1 MNQLS
6 ELRKAVL
13 SGFRAVIDITEHNA
27 PAPLFEAAE
36 QAWHRLSDERFRVVV
51 CGEFKR
57 GKSTLLNA
65 LVDRS
70 GLFPVDVQIATSVVV
85 ELSYAP
91 VEVAVVH
98 FAASANRPDDVPPPR
113 EIPLSAIADYAT
125 EQGNP
130 FNEKNVTR
138 IAVGLP
144 LDGLKQGL
152 VLVDTPGIGSMNPAH
167 GVVTR
172 AEILAAD
179 ALIFV
184 ASAQEGLST
193 NELDFLADAIDV
205 CPTVIT
211 AVTFVDMVVD
221 PAQAVAEAAAKIAKL
236 VDRPVEELTVV
247 GVSAPRKHDADE
259 DEDAELL
266 TESGF
271 PLLERELWDGLA
283 ATCGRVRVG
292 AALDAWLELVETL
305 RQPLADQ
312 IAALRAEASSA
323 GIRDQL
329 DQIKKDLAALDRV
342 APTEAAEL
350 ANRFDRASR
359 PVIERMADDFDSLGE
374 GFRDVLNRPTAPDD
388 PPRLAKDTISLTVDI
403 ADRASRELRAAAV
416 AVALEYG
423 LGNGYTPAAEDDVPG
438 GPRGNTGE
446 LTIRTLTK
454 ASVFSRLRT
463 RFAGVMIGGGAGA
476 AIGAIAGTFLLPG
489 PGTAIGAAGGTLIG
503 KVGGFFAG
511 KKEARRQ
518 EALQERRDV
527 VAQLRDYVLPRLDS
541 ARRAADRSVGALARD
556 LAVGLEKARQ
566 AHRQTQRQLLTD
578 RGRDLAAALKDT
590 QEQRTARIEAL
601 ENLLDIYG
609 RLLEQHDDLRGRLG
623 SLGHEGND

>member
-13 SGFRAVIDITEHNA
+13 SGFRAVIDITERSA

-36 QAWHRLSDERFRVVV
+36 QAWHRLADERYRVVV

-98 FAASANRPDDVPPPR
+98 FAAPANGPDDMPPPR

-172 AEILAAD
+172 SEILAAD

-292 AALDAWLELVETL
+292 AALDTWLELVETL

-312 IAALRAEASSA
+312 IAALRAEESSA

-329 DQIKKDLAALDRV
+329 DQIKKDLAALDQI

-350 ANRFDRASR
+350 ANRFDRATR
-359 PVIERMADDFDSLGE
+359 PVLERMADDFDSLGE

-423 LGNGYTPAAEDDVPG
+423 LGNGYTAAAEDDVPG
-438 GPRGNTGE
+438 GPRGTTGE
-446 LTIRTLTK
+446 LTIRTLTGG
-454 ASVFSRLRT
+454 SVFSRLRT
-463 RFAGVMIGGGAGA
+463 RFAGVMIGGGTGA
-476 AIGAIAGTFLLPG
+476 AIGAIAGSIIPVV
-489 PGTAIGAAGGTLIG
+489 GTAVGAAGGMLIG
-503 KVGGFFAG
+503 KISGFFAG
-511 KKEARRQ
+511 KKEAQRQ

-578 RGRDLAAALKDT
+578 RGRDLTAALKDT
-590 QEQRTARIEAL
+590 QEQRTARIGAL

>member
-13 SGFRAVIDITEHNA
+13 SGFRAVLDITERSA

-36 QAWHRLSDERFRVVV
+36 QAWHRLSDERYRVVV

-85 ELSYAP
+85 ELSYTP

-98 FAASANRPDDVPPPR
+98 FAAPANRPDDVPPPR
-113 EIPLSAIADYAT
+113 EIPLSGIADYAT

-172 AEILAAD
+172 TEILAAD

-193 NELDFLADAIDV
+193 NELDFLADAIDI

-221 PAQAVAEAAAKIAKL
+221 PAQAVAEAATKIAKL

-283 ATCGRVRVG
+283 ATCGRARVG
-292 AALDAWLELVETL
+292 AALDTWLELVETL

-329 DQIKKDLAALDRV
+329 DQIRKDLAALDQA

-350 ANRFDRASR
+350 ANRFDRAIR
-359 PVIERMADDFDSLGE
+359 PALERMADDFDTLGE
-374 GFRDVLNRPTAPDD
+374 GFRDVLNRPTPPDD
-388 PPRLAKDTISLTVDI
+388 PARLAKETISLTVDI

-423 LGNGYTPAAEDDVPG
+423 LGNGYTPAAEDDVPE
-438 GPRGNTGE
+438 GPRGTTGE
-446 LTIRTLTK
+446 LTIRTLTGG
-454 ASVFSRLRT
+454 SVFSRLRT
-463 RFAGVMIGGGAGA
+463 RFAGVMIGGGTGA
-476 AIGAIAGTFLLPG
+476 AIGAIAGSIIPVV
-489 PGTAIGAAGGTLIG
+489 GTAVGAAGGALIG
-503 KVGGFFAG
+503 KISGFFAG
-511 KKEARRQ
+511 KKEAQRQ

-578 RGRDLAAALKDT
+578 RGRDLTAALKDT
-590 QEQRTARIEAL
+590 QEQRTARIGAL